1 MVDGDGPVPGVESVR
16 VQSLVAHLVLHAGD
30 SFSRQHLAGL
40 FWPDS
45 PDGQARTNLRKL
57 VLELRRALPGFDRY
71 LLIEDRALQWR
82 RDAPISVDVVEFE
95 HALAHASSP
104 AALEQV
110 ITLYRGDLLPEC
122 YDDWIIPERER
133 LRRSYMDALA
143 RLVAALEAHRDYA
156 GAIRH
161 ARRLLDLD
169 PLQEATYR
177 LLMRLH
183 ALTGDR
189 TGAVRVYHAC
199 ASMLQRELDVVP
211 SPETREAYERL
222 LAADARPATQP
233 LAAPPLVGRHSEWER
248 LQTAWRTVMAG
259 SSRAVILGG
268 EPGIGK
274 TRLTED
280 LLEWAARQ
288 GIASRHARCY
298 TAEADLAFA
307 PITALLRARPLPPM
321 TAVVK
326 RDVARLLPELL
337 EDDPTLPPPGP
348 LTEAWQRQHL
358 FETMAR
364 ILLVDQ
370 PLLVVVDDLH
380 WCDEESLEFLHS
392 LTRRNPHARLLL
404 AVTMRPE
411 EVDAIHPLQR
421 VVQSW
426 RHAGILAKI
435 DLGPLDAGATAQLAS
450 SIAGADLSAEAA
462 SRVFRD
468 TEGNPLFIVELT
480 RAGLVGTNDPAEPLP
495 PQIQEVIR
503 TRLAHL
509 SPAARELAGV
519 ASAVGR
525 SFTFR
530 LLAEVGGMEED
541 PLIRCLD
548 ELWHR
553 RIIREQGAEAYDF
566 THDKVR
572 EVAYR
577 AMSATRRR
585 WLHRQIARGLETL
598 YKTNLDDA
606 SGQIATHY
614 EQAGMSDEA
623 TPYYLR
629 AAEAARRISAYDVAI
644 NYYHRL
650 LALETGVDRV
660 TVMRRL
666 AEIWQRT
673 GRWTDA
679 EQIYRQALA
688 LARQASDTE
697 AEAECQ
703 IGLGF
708 ILRLRGS
715 YTEAIIWFEQAR
727 QIFEHLSV
735 PRGVGRSVGHLGI
748 VYFELADYAR
758 ALDCFNRQWQIAQR
772 LGDTAEMS
780 NALRDMGLVHWA
792 QGDYAQALAC
802 HERHLHLATERGER
816 SGIEGMNA
824 LNNLGLVYRAMG
836 EYARALEYH
845 QQSLQ
850 IAREIGNRR
859 GLAVALGN
867 IGIDHEEQGAYVRAL
882 DYFAQQ
888 LAIAEELGDRRSVSH
903 AVWHAGNVYEALG
916 RYAEALCYFSKQLA
930 IATELDDRRVAAI
943 ALGNVA
949 RVRAAQGSDQDA
961 EKFYTQSLLLLSAVN
976 LPHYVCEMR
985 YRLAD
990 LYARQGRFADA
1001 HASATDALHTA
1012 TRLKRTAIQFA
1023 AELLNVHA
1031 RVHLG
1036 QISREQAEA
1045 DFLKLLVR
1053 YPDPR
1058 HQAPVHYERW
1068 RLMGTEEPRRLAADL
1083 YRALSVSVD
1092 RIEYR
1097 RRYAEL
1103 TGNRVQDPPEVPPIP
1118 GFLPS
1123 VPPDL
1128 DDVLKRAGH
1137 LLRPT
1142 VS

>member
-1 MVDGDGPVPGVESVR
+1 MVNSDGPVPGVESVR
-16 VQSLVAHLVLHAGD
+16 IQSLVAHLVLRAGETL
-30 SFSRQHLAGL
+30 SRQHLAVL

-45 PDGQARTNLRKL
+45 PEGQARTNLRKL
-57 VLELRRALPGFDRY
+57 VLELRRALPDFDQY
-71 LLIEDRALQWR
+71 LTIDDRALVWR
-82 RDAPISVDVVEFE
+82 RDAQFSLDVTEFE
-95 HALAHASSP
+95 RALAQALSP
-104 AALEQV
+104 AALEHV
-110 ITLYRGDLLPEC
+110 VTLYRGDLLPEC

-133 LRRSYMDALA
+133 LRRAYMDALA
-143 RLVAALEAHRDYA
+143 RLVAVLETRRDYT

-189 TGAVRVYHAC
+189 SGGVRVYHAC

-211 SPETREAYERL
+211 SPDTREAYERL

-233 LAAPPLVGRHSEWER
+233 LAAAPLVGRHSEWER
-248 LQTAWRTVMAG
+248 LQTAWRAVMAG
-259 SSRAVILGG
+259 SPRAVLLQG

-288 GIASRHARCY
+288 GIACRHARCY
-298 TAEADLAFA
+298 PAESDLAFA
-307 PITALLRARPLPPM
+307 PVTALLRARPLAPM

-358 FETMAR
+358 FETLAR

-370 PLLVVVDDLH
+370 PLVIVVDDLQ
-380 WCDEESLEFLHS
+380 WCDEDSLEFLHS
-392 LTRRNPHARLLL
+392 LTRRHPHARLML
-404 AVTMRPE
+404 AATLRPE

-426 RHAGILAKI
+426 RHAGIVTEI
-435 DLGPLDAGATAQLAS
+435 DLGPLDAGATAQLAAS
-450 SIAGADLSAEAA
+450 VSGTDLSAEAA

-468 TEGNPLFIVELT
+468 TEGNPLFIVELA
-480 RAGLVGTNDPAEPLP
+480 RAGLVGATELAGPLP
-495 PQIQEVIR
+495 AQIQEVIR

-509 SPAARELAGV
+509 SPPARELAGV

-525 SFTFR
+525 SFTFG
-530 LLAEVGGMEED
+530 LLAEVSGMEED
-541 PLIRCLD
+541 ALIRCLD

-553 RIIREQGAEAYDF
+553 RIIREHGADAYDF

-572 EVAYR
+572 EVAYHT
-577 AMSATRRR
+577 MSATRRR

-606 SGQIATHY
+606 SGQIATHF
-614 EQAGMSDEA
+614 EQAGMTDDA

-629 AAEAARRISAYDVAI
+629 AAETARRISAYDVAI

-650 LALETGVDRV
+650 LALETGVNRI

-666 AEIWQRT
+666 GEIWQRT

-679 EQIYRQALA
+679 ERVYRQALA
-688 LARQASDTE
+688 LSQQAADPE

-703 IGLGF
+703 LGLGF

-715 YTEAIIWFEQAR
+715 YPEALTWFERAR

-735 PRGVGRSVGHLGI
+735 PRGIGRSVGHMGI
-748 VYFELADYAR
+748 VYFELAEYAR
-758 ALDCFNRQWQIAQR
+758 ALDCFDRQWHIAQR
-772 LGDTAEMS
+772 LGDTLEMS

-792 QGDYAQALAC
+792 QGDYPQALGC
-802 HERHLHLATERGER
+802 HQRHLKLATERGER
-816 SGIEGMNA
+816 AGIEGMNA

-836 EYARALEYH
+836 DYNLALEYH
-845 QQSLQ
+845 KESLE
-850 IAREIGNRR
+850 IAREVGNPR

-882 DYFAQQ
+882 DYLTQQ

-903 AVWHAGNVYEALG
+903 AVWYIGNVYEAVG
-916 RYAEALCYFSKQLA
+916 RYDEALACFSKQLA
-930 IATELDDRRVAAI
+930 IAAELDDRRVAAI
-943 ALGNVA
+943 AIGNVA
-949 RVRAAQGSDQDA
+949 RVRAAQGLDREA
-961 EKFYTQSLLLLSAVN
+961 EELYTQSLTVLSALNV
-976 LPHYVCEMR
+976 PHYVCEMR

-990 LYARQGRFADA
+990 LYARRGRFVEA
-1001 HASATDALHTA
+1001 HAAAVEAFENA
-1012 TRLKRTAIQFA
+1012 TRVKRTAIQFA
-1023 AELLNVHA
+1023 AQLLDIHA
-1031 RVHLG
+1031 RFNLG
-1036 QISREQAEA
+1036 QISREEA
-1045 DFLKLLVR
+1045 DAGLEELLAR
-1053 YPDPR
+1053 YPNPR
-1058 HQAPVHYERW
+1058 HQAAAHYERW
-1068 RLMGTEEPRRLAADL
+1068 RLTGSDESRRLAAEL
-1083 YRALSVSVD
+1083 YGVLSSSVD

-1103 TGNRVQDPPEVPPIP
+1103 TGSRAQDPPVVPPMP
-1118 GFLPS
+1118 RFQGS
-1123 VPPDL
+1123 APPDL
-1128 DDVLKRAGH
+1128 DDVLRRAGH